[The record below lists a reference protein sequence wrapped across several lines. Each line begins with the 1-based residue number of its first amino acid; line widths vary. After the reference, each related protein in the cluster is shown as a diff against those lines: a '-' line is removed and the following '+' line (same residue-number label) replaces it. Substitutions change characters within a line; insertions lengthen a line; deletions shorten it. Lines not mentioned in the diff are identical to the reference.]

1 MPCGYD
7 VLSDLNNRVSEFVK
21 SRLQAFGNDMVP
33 VFPNNSSPMVYRGGL
48 SELPGVGT
56 TADKQLYNGAAP
68 ASILYT
74 SKTNMVANWEN
85 YLKALESSG
94 QN

>member
-1 MPCGYD
+1 
-7 VLSDLNNRVSEFVK
+7 
-21 SRLQAFGNDMVP
+21 
-33 VFPNNSSPMVYRGGL
+33 MVYRGGL

-68 ASILYT
+68 ASILNT